1 MTQVADLSEYEI
13 ITLLKNKLPQSSNID
28 LGIGDDAAVLA
39 IPSKKLVTS
48 TDLLVENQDFRLSWQ
63 GNSGFKQGFK
73 AFVQNAADIY
83 AMGAKPTAMLLSLA
97 LPKTT
102 EINYLEDLASGINA
116 AAKYYGCDNFSVIGG
131 DLSSSTELAISITI
145 FGELVGKKPITRTG
159 AEVEDIVAI
168 NGIPGL
174 AAAALAT
181 LEGKLVA
188 QNNDFINYQLQP
200 KPALNNMSTKAHAM
214 IDTSDGLLKDAKR
227 IVNASQVAIKLD
239 SLAFDEYLPKFTSA
253 LEISEAQALDFMLHG
268 GEDHNLLA
276 TFAADE
282 IPKEFHQI
290 GKVVSGN
297 GIYLDDKAIA
307 EKGWEHFLSR

>member
-1 MTQVADLSEYEI
+1 MVQVADLSEYEI
-13 ITLLKNKLPQSSNID
+13 IALLKNKLPQNPNID

-83 AMGAKPTAMLLSLA
+83 AMGASPTAMLLNLA

-102 EINYLEDLASGINA
+102 ETSYLEGLATGIA
-116 AAKYYGCDNFSVIGG
+116 AAARHYNCDNFSVIGG
-131 DLSSSTELAISITI
+131 DLSSSAELAISVTI
-145 FGELVGKKPITRTG
+145 FGELVAEKPITRAG
-159 AEVEDIVAI
+159 AKIGDIIAL
-168 NGIPGL
+168 NGTPGL

-200 KPALNNMSTKAHAM
+200 RPALNNMSTKAHAM

-227 IVNASQVAIKLD
+227 IASASKVAIKLD
-239 SLAFDEYLPKFTSA
+239 SSAFDEYLPKFTSA
-253 LEISEAQALDFMLHG
+253 LEITEVQALDFMLHG

-276 TFAADE
+276 TFADNE

-297 GIYLDDKAIA
+297 GIYIDDEAIA
-307 EKGWEHFLSR
+307 GRGWEHFLSR